1 MTADDEQKHREKE
14 KRMSFAEKIL
24 NLRTKSGLSQEALA
38 DRLMVSRQAVSKWES
53 GVTLPETEKLVVISN
68 MFGVSL
74 DYLLKDDAKEIL
86 KAKSSGNLDRV
97 ILRFLGSAQ
106 DIDEISKVLVD
117 IIQDGVI
124 DREEW
129 KKLDTVM
136 LALDEIT
143 RNIQDIKLKMAD
155 TR

>member
-1 MTADDEQKHREKE
+1 
-14 KRMSFAEKIL
+14 MSFAEKIL

-124 DREEW
+124 DQEEW

>member
-1 MTADDEQKHREKE
+1 
-14 KRMSFAEKIL
+14 MSFAEKIL